1 MEDISCKKVATI
13 NRSLKANQP
22 VYKTNRLIE
31 YEGYLKL
38 KEIISQ
44 KCEKVNILELG
55 FASAMFFINSN

>member
-1 MEDISCKKVATI
+1 MMEDISCKKVATI

-44 KCEKVNILELG
+44 KCEKVNIIRTRIRICVV
-55 FASAMFFINSN
+55 FYK